1 MSKDPF
7 TLLGIAPSFKID
19 KKNLETSHRALQL
32 AVHPDRFVGKS
43 ISEKKDA
50 LATSCDISQAYVSL
64 RTPVARAHALLS
76 LLGYTSD
83 LPPLEGAFLQE
94 SFSLQED
101 ILEADPSHNQDLKGL
116 LLGKLAQEETCLE
129 ESFQTKNVESFT
141 QALVRYQVI
150 SRLYKTL
157 TLKEETDAS
166 TAA

>member
-7 TLLGIAPSFKID
+7 SLLEITPSFKID
-19 KKNLETSHRALQL
+19 KKTLEKSHRALQL

-43 ISEKKDA
+43 ASDKQDA
-50 LATSCDISQAYVSL
+50 LAASCDISQAYVCL

-76 LLGYTSD
+76 LLGHTGD

-101 ILEADPSHNQDLKGL
+101 VLEAKASHIQDLKGL
-116 LLGKLAQEETCLE
+116 LLGKLAQEEACLE
-129 ESFQTKNVESFT
+129 ESFQTKNVESFA
-141 QALVRYQVI
+141 QALGRYQVI